1 MKNFFLR
8 QAGSVVGDGAM
19 LLLVVISLPL
29 VIILVGAPIA
39 LVVRLILALAR

>member
-1 MKNFFLR
+1 MKSFFLR
-8 QAGSVVGDGAM
+8 QVGGVVGDGAM

>member
-1 MKNFFLR
+1 MKSVFLR
-8 QAGSVVGDGAM
+8 QAGGVVGDGAM
-19 LLLVVISLPL
+19 LLLTVISLPL